1 MTSESIYVTIVLVR
15 GNKMEKEIES
25 TPDHDCYDHA
35 VQYEFYEDERRY
47 HGWECAQC
55 GELLQTG

>member
-1 MTSESIYVTIVLVR
+1 
-15 GNKMEKEIES
+15 MEKEIES

-55 GELLQTG
+55 GELLQTGQERE